1 VKIAV
6 VTEDERQVSQ
16 HFGRAPLCVVF
27 TVEGGVVTAREVREK
42 PAHQRGGHGQGH
54 GHGVEGQHANPDAG
68 AWHAA
73 MIEPIADCDVLIAGG
88 MGRGAFFSLQ
98 QAGIEPI
105 ITDLRGVEEAVQ
117 AYIDGTL
124 VNHMERLH

>member
-1 VKIAV
+1 MKIAV

-88 MGRGAFFSLQ
+88 MGAARFSRSSRP
-98 QAGIEPI
+98 GSSRSSP
-105 ITDLRGVEEAVQ
+105 TSVGWK
-117 AYIDGTL
+117 
-124 VNHMERLH
+124 RLCRRISTARS